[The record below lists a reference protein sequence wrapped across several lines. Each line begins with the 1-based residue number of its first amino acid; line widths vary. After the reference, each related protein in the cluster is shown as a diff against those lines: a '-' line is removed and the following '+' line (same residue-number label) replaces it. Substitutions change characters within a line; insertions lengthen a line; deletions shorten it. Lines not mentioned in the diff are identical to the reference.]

1 MRGDT
6 RQRKKATTGFK
17 SATGEDWMMD
27 RMLQVMA
34 SGKQAF
40 DGRML
45 DIGRMMAESFL
56 LMDREEQS
64 GPDYAP
70 TDPSLQKWAS
80 QGGSVY
86 IGDQKVKL
94 QVPRMRNIAGREVP
108 LQSYQKMKESGQFSE
123 ELLQQLLRGVS
134 ERKYEET
141 VVQGVQAFGVSPSSV
156 SRRVVEVTSKKLR
169 EFAERDL
176 SSLNAFAVYLDTVH
190 RGGEAFIVGL
200 GVDLQGNK
208 TTLGFWQ
215 GATENS
221 DICNELFSDL
231 ERRGLKL
238 VKRIIWVTDGGS
250 GVIKALKDRF
260 GKKLIHQRC
269 TIHKDRNIQKHLAK
283 THRKEA
289 HRLYRIALEQ
299 ESYKDA
305 KSMLETFEKWL
316 RVRNESAANS
326 LLEALE
332 EILTLHRL
340 KVPALLRKVLHST
353 NPIESMFSMVRHC
366 ESNIKRFRGS
376 KMMQRWLASVLLH
389 SEQSFRRV
397 KGHESI
403 MGVIENIEKE
413 QEKESILT
421 GYKKAA

>member
-1 MRGDT
+1 MRQDT
-6 RQRKKATTGFK
+6 RQRKNARNGFQT
-17 SATGEDWMMD
+17 ATGDDWMRD
-27 RMLQVMA
+27 RMLRVMKD
-34 SGKQAF
+34 GKEAF
-40 DGRML
+40 DGIML
-45 DIGRMMAESFL
+45 DMGRMMAESFM
-56 LMDREEQS
+56 LMDREEQA

-70 TDPSLQKWAS
+70 SDPSLQKWAS

-86 IGDQKVKL
+86 IGEQKTKV
-94 QVPRMRNIAGREVP
+94 QVPRMRNIATGEVP
-108 LQSYQKMKESGQFSE
+108 LQTYLRMKAPGQFSE
-123 ELLQQLLRGVS
+123 ELFQKLLRGVS
-134 ERKYEET
+134 ERKYGET
-141 VVQGVQAFGVSPSSV
+141 VVAGAQAFGVSPSSI
-156 SRRVVEVTSKKLR
+156 SRHIVEVTTKKLK
-169 EFAERDL
+169 EFTERDL
-176 SSLNAFAVYLDTVH
+176 SAFIPFAMYIDTVH
-190 RGGEAFIVGL
+190 RGDEAFIVAL

-208 TTLGFWQ
+208 QPLGFWQ

-221 DICNELFSDL
+221 EICNELLADL

-238 VKRIIWVTDGGS
+238 VNRIIWVTDGGS
-250 GVIKALKDRF
+250 GVIKSLNNRY

-305 KSMLETFEKWL
+305 KKMLEDFEKWL
-316 RVRNESAANS
+316 RARNESAANS

-366 ESNIKRFRGS
+366 EGNIKRYRGS

-389 SEQSFRRV
+389 CEQNFRKV
-397 KGHESI
+397 KGHEFI
-403 MGVIENIEKE
+403 TQVIENIKKE
-413 QEKESILT
+413 QEKENTLT
-421 GYKKAA
+421 GLKKAA